1 MYIDSQCN
9 VVNPRDGSPGRV
21 KPGQMN
27 VFQPMRPI
35 GDYYRDQATSINLDK
50 VEQEYGATGGDK
62 NILRN
67 KILNDKTVKVQMEF
81 ENLMNDM
88 V

>member
-1 MYIDSQCN
+1 
-9 VVNPRDGSPGRV
+9 
-21 KPGQMN
+21 
-27 VFQPMRPI
+27 MRPI